1 MKKTRIW
8 MIVLCLVTLIGV
20 MAPAGLAA
28 GTFVSDEA
36 GILSA
41 SEIADLENKACEINE
56 EYDFG
61 VFIATV
67 DDFIAEG
74 AVSMKDCADTVY
86 HRMAVGGD
94 GMLLLLS
101 MADRD
106 YYLLYNGSFAHEA
119 CTEKALDKL
128 EDSFLDDF
136 GDNDW
141 YEGFDDYLDTGRKVV
156 KAARNGKPVGESGM
170 GLPLTVGIISG
181 AVIALIICQV
191 FKSQMKTAV
200 AGKEASQYLAPD
212 GVEFRTR
219 TDRYTHTTT
228 VRRKIERQTSSS
240 SSGSGSSGSSG
251 SSGRGGKF

>member
-1 MKKTRIW
+1 MKKTRIL
-8 MIVLCLVTLIGV
+8 MILLCLVVLVGA

-28 GTFVSDEA
+28 STCVSDEA
-36 GILSA
+36 GILTA
-41 SEIADLENKACEINE
+41 DEIAALENKASEINE

-67 DDFIAEG
+67 EDYTAEG
-74 AVSMKDCADTVY
+74 AISTKDCADTIY
-86 HRMAVGGD
+86 HSMAVGSD
-94 GMLLLLS
+94 GMLLMLS
-101 MADRD
+101 MSDRD

-128 EDSFLDDF
+128 EASFLDDF
-136 GDNDW
+136 GDDDW
-141 YEGFDDYLDTGRKVV
+141 YEGFDDYLDMSRKVV
-156 KAARNGKPVGESGM
+156 KAGRKGKPIGESGM
-170 GLPLTVGIISG
+170 GLPLTVGIIAG

-200 AGKEASQYLAPD
+200 SKTEAAQYLAPD
-212 GVEFRTR
+212 GVQFGTR

-228 VRRKIERQTSSS
+228 VRRKIERQSSSS